1 MVDVVC
7 IGAHPDDVEIGMGAT
22 IAGMVRQG
30 LTVEIVDLT
39 NGEPTPF
46 GTPESR
52 AAESAAAATALGVTR
67 RTLTMP
73 NRYLFDSVEAR
84 TALAVVLR
92 ELRPRLIFAPYPSD
106 AHPDHIAA
114 SAIAV
119 AARFYAKFTKTD
131 MPGEPYYPA
140 RLYHYIAV
148 HLALHVK
155 PSFIIA
161 AEENDLELK
170 LASIRAY
177 RTQFEANERNA
188 AIIGTMETRARY
200 WGGLIGAPAGE
211 PFFSPEE
218 IGIASIRDLV

>member
-131 MPGEPYYPA
+131 MPGEPHYPA

-161 AEENDLELK
+161 AEEHDLKLK